1 MCGREWSLGVFEV
14 LTRRSQSALE
24 WSRRTVSP
32 PVQPPR
38 LFTIPP
44 RQRLPVT
51 RRLAIR
57 ARRVISIIFIRFRI
71 RIRFRIIIN
80 VAHLLENTYT
90 YPKHNNL
97 SFKNTQ
103 RAELPNN
110 ERAQKQ
116 KARQNLNAMR
126 LNMRAL
132 SSPLL
137 SLSSS
142 SSSSRKNN
150 RATAKTP
157 FSSSPRSF
165 LPSRVTV
172 LRTRNSTRQSSL
184 SSFSVKAS
192 SSDEENKEIQVTL
205 VDCFTSDV
213 GKMTSETRKNAEES
227 IMELEN
233 ARFVS
238 EKYLFAN
245 AEYIFFLFFERERGK
260 YGFLEESGRRR
271 LFVVCL
277 FVFFLRVFCL
287 FLASFSRVSYSGRVL
302 FARCD

>member
-1 MCGREWSLGVFEV
+1 M
-14 LTRRSQSALE
+14 
-24 WSRRTVSP
+24 
-32 PVQPPR
+32 
-38 LFTIPP
+38 
-44 RQRLPVT
+44 
-51 RRLAIR
+51 
-57 ARRVISIIFIRFRI
+57 
-71 RIRFRIIIN
+71 
-80 VAHLLENTYT
+80 H
-90 YPKHNNL
+90 
-97 SFKNTQ
+97 
-103 RAELPNN
+103 
-110 ERAQKQ
+110 
-116 KARQNLNAMR
+116 
-126 LNMRAL
+126 AL

-172 LRTRNSTRQSSL
+172 LRTRNSTRQP

-192 SSDEENKEIQVTL
+192 SSNEENKEIQVTL

-271 LFVVCL
+271 LLVVCL

-287 FLASFSRVSYSGRVL
+287 FLASFSRVSYSARLL
-302 FARCD
+302 FARYD